1 MKIIS
6 HRGNLTGR
14 ITDQENRPSYIQ
26 AAIDAGYEVEIDVW
40 CVEEKFYLGHDE
52 PQYFVED
59 SWLKD
64 RISLLWCHAKNEQ
77 ALHRMLQL
85 GLHCFW
91 HESDRF
97 TLTSKAIPW
106 CFPNNYQPNGVTVV
120 FGYEINIRDVFGV
133 CTDYPLSWTA
143 KICLEDWI
151 SQHK

>member
-14 ITDQENRPSYIQ
+14 IPDQENRASYIQ

-64 RISLLWCHAKNEQ
+64 RISLLWCHAKNAD
-77 ALHRMLQL
+77 ALEKLL
-85 GLHCFW
+85 EEGVHCFW
-91 HESDRF
+91 HESD
-97 TLTSKAIPW
+97 TYTITSRGSIW
-106 CFPNNYQPNGVTVV
+106 CYVGKYHKKGIAVNLGEPTDPKDSLY
-120 FGYEINIRDVFGV
+120 GV
-133 CTDYPLSWTA
+133 CTDYPIKWKERNVLN
-143 KICLEDWI
+143 EFYNG
-151 SQHK
+151 